1 LTGDELFQFET
12 RISRKAKSKARPSVL
27 IKTKAGFF
35 SLKRGYLVVKAK
47 SKESLSVLMKTKA
60 EQQHLWLLRSSVCLF
75 KEGGWHYY

>member
-1 LTGDELFQFET
+1 MGFFSLKRGYLVV
-12 RISRKAKSKARPSVL
+12 KAKSKARPSVL

-35 SLKRGYLVVKAK
+35 SLKRGYLVVKEK
-47 SKESLSVLMKTKA
+47 SKARLSVLMKTKA

>member
-1 LTGDELFQFET
+1 M
-12 RISRKAKSKARPSVL
+12 RISRKAKSKARPSVV
-27 IKTKAGFF
+27 IKTKAGVF

-47 SKESLSVLMKTKA
+47 SKENLSVLMKTKA